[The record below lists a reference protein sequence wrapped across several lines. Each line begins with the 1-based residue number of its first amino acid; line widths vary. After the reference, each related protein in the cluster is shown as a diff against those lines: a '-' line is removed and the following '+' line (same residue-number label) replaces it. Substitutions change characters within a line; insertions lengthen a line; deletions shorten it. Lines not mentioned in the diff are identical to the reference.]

1 MTENTI
7 PWDDIRAKLLA
18 DPAVKAEYEVLK
30 DEFNIA
36 SQLIALRSI
45 TGLTQREFAQVV
57 GMKQSQLARIESGK
71 QIPKLETLAKLA
83 ASAGYAVEVH
93 FISLTPNQDK
103 ETENL
108 NPLRIPVPE
117 VNGKTLPP
125 LALSVAKFLESDEA
139 VRVREKLAGRSLSE
153 LAAELEQCMSLSE
166 ADDRVFAVKNVLAG
180 SVNSGGSYR
189 DCSVENDDEIEL
201 LDLAEELLEKLAEIL
216 ESPEIA

>member
-1 MTENTI
+1 MRENTSS
-7 PWDDIRAKLLA
+7 WDDIRAKLLA

-36 SQLIALRSI
+36 SQLIALRAI

-93 FISLTPNQDK
+93 FIPLTPNQDK
-103 ETENL
+103 ETGNL
-108 NPLRIPVPE
+108 KPLRIPVPE

-125 LALSVAKFLESDEA
+125 RALSVTKFLESDDVVA

-166 ADDRVFAVKNVLAG
+166 ADERSFAVKNVLAG
-180 SVNSGGSYR
+180 SVTGGGNYR
-189 DCSVENDDEIEL
+189 DSGDKNYESEL

-216 ESPEIA
+216 GNSE